1 MHFKDGRRKG
11 PSAKECRLT
20 LKTGK
25 VKETLDLGTDSE
37 ASRRNSA
44 LPRPWFYTLTSRGVR
59 E

>member
-25 VKETLDLGTDSE
+25 VKETLDLGTDSK

-44 LPRPWFYTLTSRGVR
+44 LPRP
-59 E
+59 